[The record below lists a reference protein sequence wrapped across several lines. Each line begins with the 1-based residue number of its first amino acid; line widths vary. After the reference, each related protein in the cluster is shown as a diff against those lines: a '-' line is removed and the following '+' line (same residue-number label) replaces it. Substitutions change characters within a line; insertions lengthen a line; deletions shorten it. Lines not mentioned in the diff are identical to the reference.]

1 MKRVFLSILVTA
13 AGLLLAASFSA
24 KAQEPVPELLIG
36 EVNYNWFLEVGGG
49 LNFTYD
55 EGKFSKST
63 PAIEFNFGK
72 WITPALGLRFGYHGL
87 NNLAAYKPETWL
99 SGKDKIFNTQLHL
112 DGLWNLAGTSMFKEN
127 RVWNPVLYLRG
138 ALLFPGYNKAGEATV
153 GLGAGFAN
161 QFRLG
166 KVVSLSIDVSNV
178 TAPEKSYRVKGEGAQ
193 WVSFPSVTA
202 GLVFNFAPR
211 GFKRPATPAPVVD
224 EGRLNYLR
232 EQLNSASTRISDA
245 EKQVINLKNQLAKY
259 NGLVDGKTYDYKGG
273 NFTESTVNTVTAMV
287 PEILY
292 FDLAQTKLSE
302 RELARLEYYA
312 THTFNPDQKLL
323 ITGGA
328 DAGTGSKEVND
339 RLSRQRAEYVRDIL
353 VKQFGYKAANIETV
367 ADVIPSDSPI
377 KGRIVTIEV
386 K

>member
-1 MKRVFLSILVTA
+1 MKRVFLSIFATA
-13 AGLLLAASFSA
+13 AALLLAMSYSA
-24 KAQEPVPELLIG
+24 NAQEPVSELLIG
-36 EVNYNWFLEVGGG
+36 PAENNWFMELGGG

-55 EGKFSKST
+55 EGKFSKLA

-72 WITPALGLRFGYHGL
+72 WFTPAIGFRAGYHGL
-87 NNLAAYKPETWL
+87 SNLAAHKPETWI
-99 SGKDKIFNTQLHL
+99 SGKDKMFNTQLHL
-112 DGLWNLAGTSMFKEN
+112 DALWNLAGTAYFKEG
-127 RVWNPVLYLRG
+127 RVWNPVLYVRG
-138 ALLFPGYNKAGEATV
+138 AVLFPGYKKAGEATV
-153 GLGAGFAN
+153 GLGAGIAN

-166 KVVSLSIDVSNV
+166 KGVSLSIDLSNIV
-178 TAPEKSYRVKGEGAQ
+178 AAEKAFRVKGEGAQ

-202 GLVFNFAPR
+202 GLVFHFGQG
-211 GFKRPATPAPVVD
+211 GFSRPATPAPVVD
-224 EGRLNYLR
+224 EGRLNALR
-232 EQLNSASTRISDA
+232 DQLNAAAGRLSDA
-245 EKQVINLKNQLAKY
+245 EKQVSTLQNQLAKY
-259 NGLVDGKTYDYKGG
+259 TGLTDGKTYDYKNGR
-273 NFTESTVNTVTAMV
+273 FTETVVKTDVAMV

-312 THTFNPDQKLL
+312 THTFNPNQKLL

>member
-1 MKRVFLSILVTA
+1 MKRIFRLMTTLAVFLLA
-13 AGLLLAASFSA
+13 AASFSTR
-24 KAQEPVPELLIG
+24 AQEPNSELLIG
-36 EVNYNWFLEVGGG
+36 PAGNNWFLELGGG

-55 EGKFSKST
+55 EAKFSKSA
-63 PAIEFNFGK
+63 PAFEVNFGK
-72 WITPALGLRFGYHGL
+72 WFTPSIGFRMGLHGL
-87 NNLAAYKPETWL
+87 SNLAAHKPETWI
-99 SGKDKIFNTQLHL
+99 SGKDPFYHFQLHL
-112 DGLWNLAGTSMFKEN
+112 DALWNMAETGYHKEN

-138 ALLFPGYNKAGEATV
+138 AMLFPGYKGNGEATV
-153 GLGAGFAN
+153 GAGAGLSN

-166 KVVSLSIDVSNV
+166 KVVSLNIDIASV
-178 TAPEKSYRVKGEGAQ
+178 TACEKAYRVKGEGTQ
-193 WVSFPSVTA
+193 WVSFPTVTA
-202 GLVFNFAPR
+202 GLVFNLGPR
-211 GFKRPATPAPVVD
+211 GFSRPAQQAPAVD
-224 EGRLNYLR
+224 ESRMNYLR
-232 EQLNSASTRISDA
+232 EQLNTASSRISEA
-245 EKQVINLKNQLAKY
+245 EKQVIVLQNQLAKF
-259 NGLVDGKTYDYKGG
+259 NELTDGKTYDYKNGR
-273 NFTESTVNTVTAMV
+273 FTETVVKTDVAMV

-312 THTFNPDQKLL
+312 THTFKPDQKLL